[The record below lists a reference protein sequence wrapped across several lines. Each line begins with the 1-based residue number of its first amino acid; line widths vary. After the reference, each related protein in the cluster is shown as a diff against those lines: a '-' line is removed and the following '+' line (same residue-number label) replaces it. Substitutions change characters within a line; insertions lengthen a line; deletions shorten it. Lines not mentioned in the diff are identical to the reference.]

1 MEKIVFFCSIPWL
14 EISLPV
20 LLPELPHLWW
30 PPGLLPFYLQLEKIR
45 LPRDNNQS
53 WKIKEKKMKQTII
66 LKLYMATQ
74 QEEKRPESRRKSRRS
89 LQDEACLMYA
99 HTEVLVLDVTVSVS
113 SFLPCLFHS
122 EFFVLLVS
130 SIPSVFCNFSASSSS
145 LRSWGWG

>member
-1 MEKIVFFCSIPWL
+1 
-14 EISLPV
+14 
-20 LLPELPHLWW
+20 
-30 PPGLLPFYLQLEKIR
+30 
-45 LPRDNNQS
+45 
-53 WKIKEKKMKQTII
+53 MKQTII

-130 SIPSVFCNFSASSSS
+130 SIPICLLQFFCLLFFPEILGLGIDSLLLNDCISSYLLPGQGSMMMIC
-145 LRSWGWG
+145 LDLCV